1 MVTVQENTPPATP
14 KVNPPGPPQ
23 PNGTPPRPTRAIH
36 EPAWW
41 LPTADVVAAFLAFIL
56 AYVAR
61 YQLQLI
67 RPVAELNQV
76 PYTIYLPYTLVFTA
90 WLILQY
96 ATSGLYRT
104 VRNRSLFEETAII
117 ANGVTNAI
125 VLLMA
130 ISFMLQV
137 AGFSRLMLVY
147 LAVITIVLL
156 SGIRIGRRWT
166 YAYLRSHRGI
176 GVQRVLL
183 VGVGEVGQAVLR
195 VMLARR
201 ELGYAPIGYLDD
213 NPEIGNVNLGR
224 VRGLGHLGNLSDILK
239 SEDVDMVVMTLSWAN
254 HSRIME
260 LVDICQRHNVEARV
274 VPDVFQLNLRQ
285 VNIENLDGIPLLGV
299 QLEPTFYATNR
310 ILKRLLDLALITLAA
325 PVWLVVFGLV
335 ALAIKLDGTNGPI
348 IYKQKR
354 VGENGKPFQMYKFR
368 SMIPGAD
375 KLKAELARQHNQD
388 MRFVKIPDDPRI
400 TPIGKFIRQTSLDEL
415 PNLINV
421 IKGDMSLVGT
431 RPPTPDEVELYDEWH
446 HQRLKTIPGITGMWQ
461 ISGRSEV
468 PFDEVVL
475 LDIYYIEN
483 WSIRL
488 DIEILLKTVPRV
500 LLREGAY

>member
-1 MVTVQENTPPATP
+1 MVTRQENTPQVT
-14 KVNPPGPPQ
+14 PPGVNSPLPV
-23 PNGTPPRPTRAIH
+23 PRQATH
-36 EPAWW
+36 EPSWW
-41 LPTADVVAAFLAFIL
+41 LPTADVVTAFFAFIL

-76 PYTIYLPYTLVFTA
+76 PYTIYLPYTLVFVA
-90 WLILQY
+90 WLLLQY

-104 VRNRSLFEETAII
+104 VRNRSLIEETTII
-117 ANGVTNAI
+117 VNGVTNAI

-130 ISFMLQV
+130 ISFMVQA

-147 LAVITIVLL
+147 LAVITMTLL
-156 SGIRIGRRWT
+156 SAIRVGRRWT

-183 VGVGEVGQAVLR
+183 VGAGEVGQAVLR

-201 ELGYAPIGYLDD
+201 ELGYFPVGYLDD

-224 VRGLGHLGNLSDILK
+224 VRGLGHLDNLGDVLAAETVDI
-239 SEDVDMVVMTLSWAN
+239 VVMTLSWEH

-260 LVDICQRHNVEARV
+260 MVDICQRHQVEARV

-310 ILKRLLDLALITLAA
+310 ILKRLLDLTLIILAA
-325 PVWLVVFGLV
+325 PAWLVVFGIV
-335 ALAIKLDGTNGPI
+335 ALAIKLDSTDGPV
-348 IYKQKR
+348 IYKQRR
-354 VGENGKPFQMYKFR
+354 VGENGKPFEMYKFR

-400 TPIGKFIRQTSLDEL
+400 TPIGKFIRRTSLDEL

-421 IKGDMSLVGT
+421 IKGEMSLVGT

-446 HQRLKTIPGITGMWQ
+446 YQRLRTIPGITGMWQ

-488 DIEILLKTVPRV
+488 DIEILLKTIPRV

>member
-1 MVTVQENTPPATP
+1 MVTRQENTPQVT
-14 KVNPPGPPQ
+14 PPGVNSPLPV
-23 PNGTPPRPTRAIH
+23 PRQATH
-36 EPAWW
+36 EPSWW
-41 LPTADVVAAFLAFIL
+41 LPTADVVTAFLAFIL

-76 PYTIYLPYTLVFTA
+76 PYTIYLPYTLVFVA
-90 WLILQY
+90 WLLLQY

-104 VRNRSLFEETAII
+104 VRNRSLIEETTII
-117 ANGVTNAI
+117 VNGVTNAI

-130 ISFMLQV
+130 ISFMVQA

-147 LAVITIVLL
+147 LAVITMTLL
-156 SGIRIGRRWT
+156 SAIRVGRRWT

-183 VGVGEVGQAVLR
+183 VGAGEVGQAVLR

-201 ELGYAPIGYLDD
+201 ELGYFPVGYLDD

-224 VRGLGHLGNLSDILK
+224 VRGLGHLDNLGDVLAAETVDI
-239 SEDVDMVVMTLSWAN
+239 VVMTLSWEH

-260 LVDICQRHNVEARV
+260 MVDICQRHQVEARV

-310 ILKRLLDLALITLAA
+310 ILKRLLDLTLIILAA
-325 PVWLVVFGLV
+325 PAWLVVFGIV
-335 ALAIKLDGTNGPI
+335 ALAIKLDSTDGPV
-348 IYKQKR
+348 IYKQRR
-354 VGENGKPFQMYKFR
+354 VGENGKPFEMYKFR

-400 TPIGKFIRQTSLDEL
+400 TPIGKFIRRTSLDEL

-421 IKGDMSLVGT
+421 IKGEMSLVGT

-446 HQRLKTIPGITGMWQ
+446 YQRLRTIPGITGMWQ

-488 DIEILLKTVPRV
+488 DIEILLKTIPRV

>member
-1 MVTVQENTPPATP
+1 MVTVQENPP
-14 KVNPPGPPQ
+14 KVTPPGPPH
-23 PNGTPPRPTRAIH
+23 PNGTPHRPRPAFR

-56 AYVAR
+56 TYVAR

-76 PYTIYLPYTLVFTA
+76 PYTIYLPYTVVFVL
-90 WLILQY
+90 WLMLQY

-104 VRNRSLFEETAII
+104 VRNRSLFEEIAII
-117 ANGVTNAI
+117 ANGVTNAV

-130 ISFMLQV
+130 ISFMVQA

-147 LAVITIVLL
+147 LAVTTIMLL

-176 GVQRVLL
+176 GVQRVLI
-183 VGVGEVGQAVLR
+183 VGAGEVGQAVLR

-201 ELGYAPIGYLDD
+201 ELGYSPIGYLDD
-213 NPEIGNVNLGR
+213 NPAIGSVDLGR
-224 VRGLGHLGNLSDILK
+224 VRGLGNLDNLHAALGV
-239 SEDVDMVVMTLSWAN
+239 EDVDMVVITLSWE
-254 HSRIME
+254 HHRRIMDMVE
-260 LVDICQRHNVEARV
+260 TCQRHNVEARV
-274 VPDVFQLNLRQ
+274 IPDVFQLNLRQ
-285 VNIENLDGIPLLGV
+285 VNIESLDGIPLLGV
-299 QLEPTFYATNR
+299 RLEPTFYTTNR
-310 ILKRLLDLALITLAA
+310 ILKRLLDMTLIILSA
-325 PVWLVVFGLV
+325 PAWLIVFGLV
-335 ALAIKLDGTNGPI
+335 ALAIKLDGTNGPA
-348 IYKQKR
+348 IYKQTR
-354 VGENGKPFQMYKFR
+354 VGENGKQFQMYKFR

-400 TPIGKFIRQTSLDEL
+400 TPIGKFIRRTSLDEL

-446 HQRLKTIPGITGMWQ
+446 HQRLKTVPGITGMWQ

-488 DIEILLKTVPRV
+488 DIEILLKTIPRV